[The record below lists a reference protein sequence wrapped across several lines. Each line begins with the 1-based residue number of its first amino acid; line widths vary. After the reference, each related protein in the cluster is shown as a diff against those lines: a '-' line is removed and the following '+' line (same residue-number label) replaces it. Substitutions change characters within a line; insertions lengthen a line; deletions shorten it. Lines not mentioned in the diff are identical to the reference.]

1 MQPIHI
7 AAKNGCTEI
16 LKYIGTLPGVD
27 VNAVTL
33 TVKRKLLHNFNMWL
47 SMW

>member
-16 LKYIGTLPGVD
+16 LKYISTLPGVD
-27 VNAVTL
+27 VNAVTA
-33 TVKRKLLHNFNMWL
+33 TVKRKLLHNFNMQQ

>member
-16 LKYIGTLPGVD
+16 LKFIGTLPGV
-27 VNAVTL
+27 VLNAVTA
-33 TVKRKLLHNFNMWL
+33 TVKCKILCEYIAIYVCT
-47 SMW
+47 